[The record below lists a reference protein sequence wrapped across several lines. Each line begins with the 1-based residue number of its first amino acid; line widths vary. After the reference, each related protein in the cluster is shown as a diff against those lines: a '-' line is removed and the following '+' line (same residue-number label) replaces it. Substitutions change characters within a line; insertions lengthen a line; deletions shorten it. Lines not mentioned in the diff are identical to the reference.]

1 VVLYTMRAE
10 TPSGRRVS
18 TSTTSASSPY
28 RGPPG
33 EFEGVGSKPP
43 SRSPVRGFKP
53 AATRV
58 DPRPRALAGTDEN
71 AVASASASPPRPARP
86 TPDLG
91 DDRGRRDALG
101 AAAAAAAAAN
111 IVLADEPERSADAQ
125 RGVRAREPEAET
137 KI

>member
-1 VVLYTMRAE
+1 
-10 TPSGRRVS
+10 
-18 TSTTSASSPY
+18 
-28 RGPPG
+28 
-33 EFEGVGSKPP
+33 
-43 SRSPVRGFKP
+43 
-53 AATRV
+53 
-58 DPRPRALAGTDEN
+58 
-71 AVASASASPPRPARP
+71 VASASASPPRPARP